1 MAGLTSYHDPCPG
14 PLIIFV
20 CVIVCVCN
28 VGRSYLSDCLLQSAV
43 IMSPVIGDY
52 HHCCLPLIS
61 CDRFQSLTEGRVY
74 AVTAVRRLKVYAVYA
89 RSPAV
94 CPMFSSPGFQTY
106 SNIVASR
113 ASPISWHSTVIYWVW
128 SPKQWLVLV
137 IKYLTGKTHTHSHIY
152 LAARVPPPV

>member
-1 MAGLTSYHDPCPG
+1 MAELTCHHDHCP
-14 PLIIFV
+14 LFFCL

-28 VGRSYLSDCLLQSAV
+28 VGRSYLSDLLLQSAV

-128 SPKQWLVLV
+128 SPKQWQLLV
-137 IKYLTGKTHTHSHIY
+137 IKYLTGKTQTHKVTYVWRRGSH
-152 LAARVPPPV
+152 PPV